1 MSRSSTQKANYVKEL
16 TQVEGEMCGVQ
27 EEEQHLGKA
36 SIQKMATYCPKGT
49 PYFSL
54 GPSAQLQA

>member
-1 MSRSSTQKANYVKEL
+1 
-16 TQVEGEMCGVQ
+16 MCGVQ

>member
-1 MSRSSTQKANYVKEL
+1 MESQLCKGAHTG
-16 TQVEGEMCGVQ
+16 EGEMCGVQ

-36 SIQKMATYCPKGT
+36 SIQKMAIYCPKGT